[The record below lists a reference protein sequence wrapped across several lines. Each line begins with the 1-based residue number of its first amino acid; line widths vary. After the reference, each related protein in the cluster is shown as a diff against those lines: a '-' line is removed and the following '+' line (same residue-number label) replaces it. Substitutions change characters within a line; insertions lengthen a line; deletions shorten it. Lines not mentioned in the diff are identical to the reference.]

1 MKINESQIRKIVRKA
16 LLEAPSTPAGMK
28 LPDQTTSRRQQADN
42 KVDDKRNAS
51 GTTALANL
59 ATNLLSNKAYAGS
72 DGDLKTFLGILNGA
86 QKSKPKDFE
95 SFMRNETIKSA
106 YDKYNKDSAVPKKKS
121 SGQASSKKK
130 APQKRKSSSFKFPVS
145 DKVKAIQ
152 TTVGAPSSKTPKGAD
167 GKWGKN
173 TSKYFAAW
181 LKKQDFSKL
190 KKASPAKTEEPKVK
204 SGIVRTPAG
213 ALGNQMVPANEN
225 LSRRQLRMM
234 INEILRT
241 GSASLIKEV
250 ANKEQIEMIDANKN
264 NPVAIAKKLGYTADL
279 DGIENLIKDLSAGK
293 DVGSS
298 DDLGSSLSFEYEGVD
313 YTQNTDSDGNVT
325 YSEADSNETIND
337 PELKGKL
344 EDAAASID
352 TAAAASTKT
361 ISQSYTPV
369 TYEELK
375 KSIQNTRY
383 SPPRASNKIPKLDA
397 IPVSFIKSA
406 DGNDNDINVKG
417 GGTAAGQNK
426 YDSLSKFLESG
437 TGTSKYFN
445 KKGQTVNSNFVLIVG
460 STTKKG
466 SMGSDNYAIFSLYV
480 DGTALYNAKIDNY
493 TAVKQGGEVYIVPF
507 SEVKSNKPLSI
518 S

>member
-1 MKINESQIRKIVRKA
+1 MELKKRIKKTLNHSCVIRLLKMLMTSIIKI
-16 LLEAPSTPAGMK
+16 
-28 LPDQTTSRRQQADN
+28 QQ
-42 KVDDKRNAS
+42 
-51 GTTALANL
+51 
-59 ATNLLSNKAYAGS
+59 
-72 DGDLKTFLGILNGA
+72 FL
-86 QKSKPKDFE
+86 
-95 SFMRNETIKSA
+95 
-106 YDKYNKDSAVPKKKS
+106 KKKS

-152 TTVGAPSSKTPKGAD
+152 KTVGAPSSKTPKGAD

-204 SGIVRTPAG
+204 SGIVHTPAG
-213 ALGNQMVPANEN
+213 ALGNQRVPANEN

-234 INEILRT
+234 INEVLRT
-241 GSASLIKEV
+241 GRIIKE
-250 ANKEQIEMIDANKN
+250 AASEAQSAMIDANLN
-264 NPVAIAKKLGYTADL
+264 NPTAIAKKLGYTADL

-293 DVGSS
+293 DV
-298 DDLGSSLSFEYEGVD
+298 GSSLSFEYEGVD

-344 EDAAASID
+344 EDAAASIDTAAASID